1 MEINND
7 INHNTKWWG
16 KVEHRKPWKRMCGE
30 RVCPACLEN
39 RMHSLI
45 KKATWRMEEYE
56 EYEKQNRR
64 LRISVRKFAGW
75 PNKKKPFK
83 FWD

>member
-1 MEINND
+1 MAHNCEP
-7 INHNTKWWG
+7 NHNRKWWG
-16 KVEHRKPWKRMCGE
+16 KVEHRKPWISWCSPHCG
-30 RVCPACLEN
+30 ACLEN

-64 LRISVRKFAGW
+64 LRISVRKFAGC